1 MKEIALVTI
10 TLNEEANIARCI
22 ESARAVADEILVV
35 DSFSTD
41 ATTEIA
47 RQLGA
52 RVLEHP
58 FEGHI
63 QQKEWA
69 IEQASFDRILFLDAD
84 EALSPE
90 LLASIRAAKEEW
102 PYDCY
107 WCSRLSRMGGR
118 WIRHGAWYPD
128 RKMRLFDRKKY
139 RTAGINPHDKFVP
152 AKGATAGRLNGDI
165 LHYTNSD
172 IRDRARTVNAL
183 STHAARA
190 YYERGKK
197 GSWLRMLVKPRL
209 RFFSEYVLR
218 GGFLDGFYG
227 FVIAKTSAQYV
238 FLRESKMLEL
248 QRNAGLTNSR

>member
-1 MKEIALVTI
+1 VNEISLVTI

-22 ESARAVADEILVV
+22 QSARELADEVLVV

-41 ATTEIA
+41 RTLDIA

-52 RVLEHP
+52 RVLQHP

-69 IEQASFDRILFLDAD
+69 IAQAAHDRVLFMDAD

-90 LLASIRAAKEEW
+90 LQAAIREVKDSW
-102 PYDCY
+102 PHDCY
-107 WCSRLSRMGGR
+107 WCNRLSQMGGR

-128 RKMRLFDRKKY
+128 RKMRLFDRRKY

-152 AKGATAGRLNGDI
+152 IAGASAGRLRGDL

-172 IRDRARTVNAL
+172 IHDRALTINKL

-190 YYERGKK
+190 YHEGGKR
-197 GSWLRMLVKPRL
+197 GSWLRLLTKPRL

-218 GGFLDGFYG
+218 GGCLDGFYG

-238 FLRESKMLEL
+238 FLRESKLLEI
-248 QRNAGLTNSR
+248 QRQEKARDSR